1 MGLPAPAEF
10 SLSWGMTAD
19 GVSACRIG
27 IFIAH
32 VMKKKHQIRAHQIGL
47 VQTIEAA
54 L

>member
-1 MGLPAPAEF
+1 MAFPLAG
-10 SLSWGMTAD
+10 S
-19 GVSACRIG
+19 G